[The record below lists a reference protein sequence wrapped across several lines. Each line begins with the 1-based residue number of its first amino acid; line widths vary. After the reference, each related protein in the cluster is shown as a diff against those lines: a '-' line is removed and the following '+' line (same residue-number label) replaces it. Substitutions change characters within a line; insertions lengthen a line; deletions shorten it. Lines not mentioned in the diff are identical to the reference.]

1 MTDQQYRNLVYTLCQ
16 KISKDRLIIQGA
28 GGNVSWKT
36 ETHLWIKL
44 SGTWI
49 EDAQSKDIFGS
60 ISLDKLNELIKQE
73 KFNVDP
79 AMMDQDNVRPSI
91 EVMLHAIINKRYV
104 FHLHMVEVVAALI
117 NQSEQVLE
125 SLTKHGLHTQV
136 IPYRKPG
143 EELAEAV
150 FQSMIHHPDC
160 NLLCLENH
168 GVVLFSD
175 DIKEIESHIA
185 LLQKICNKEVFQI
198 NGLLNQNVPQSIQ
211 NTKYKLLDDLQMNS
225 LVFSNEIYSHLNH
238 LWPICPDHLVFLG
251 PRPYLYDHVDEFLES
266 MDATYQ
272 SPLVFVKNTG
282 IYIHTDIFTKIH
294 LIQLQC
300 FVDILL
306 RLDRYEGIS
315 VIPDNEIQKLLN
327 WDAEKYRQQM
337 NQ

>member
-1 MTDQQYRNLVYTLCQ
+1 MIDQRYRNLVHTLCQ

-49 EDAQSKDIFGS
+49 EDAQNKDIFGS
-60 ISLDKLNELIKQE
+60 ISLKRLNELIKQQT
-73 KFNVDP
+73 FIVDP
-79 AMMDQDNVRPSI
+79 AIMDQDNVRPSI

-117 NQSEQVLE
+117 NQSEQLLE
-125 SLTKHGLHTQV
+125 SLTKHGINAQI
-136 IPYRKPG
+136 IPYQKPG
-143 EELAEAV
+143 KELAKAV
-150 FQSMIHHPDC
+150 FQSMSHHSDC

-168 GVVLFSD
+168 GVILFSD

-185 LLQKICNKEVFQI
+185 LLQKLCNKEVLKI
-198 NGLLNQNVPQSIQ
+198 NGLSNQNVPQAIQ
-211 NTKYKLLDDLQMNS
+211 NTKYKHLDDLQINS
-225 LVFSNEIYSHLNH
+225 LVFSNQICRQLNH

-251 PRPYLYDHVDEFLES
+251 PRPYLYDQIDDFLES
-266 MDATYQ
+266 EDTIYQ
-272 SPLVFVKNTG
+272 PPLIFVKNTG
-282 IYIHTDIFTKIH
+282 IYIHKDFFTKIH
-294 LIQLQC
+294 FIQLQC
-300 FVDILL
+300 FVDIIL
-306 RLDRYEGIS
+306 RLDRYQGIS
-315 VIPDNEIQKLLN
+315 VIPNNEIQKLLN